1 MAMDDVVIAVIDVV
15 SALDGIG
22 CTQQITAISISS
34 FIKYYYI
41 K

>member
-1 MAMDDVVIAVIDVV
+1 MAVDDVVIAVFDVV

-22 CTQQITAISISS
+22 CTQQITAMEPSS
-34 FIKYYYI
+34 VIKYYYI